1 MLIVNVRCSEFP
13 KFVHSEIQRVIIK
26 AASIACL
33 RKDEK
38 QRMLTYKDLQDAAT
52 KLEEEM
58 ENDGLRMGFHHMYS

>member
-1 MLIVNVRCSEFP
+1 M
-13 KFVHSEIQRVIIK
+13 IIK